1 MNTCDINDQCKAYP
15 VQTVAETWL
24 DTASHKDLFRWV
36 FTHAIDLLFLYQH
49 CRDGPKKFHTSRRVC
64 FGTVAGCLFF
74 TFLRLRILKDGWIGL
89 VFQMTISIWTPF
101 DGRKR
106 YLLYSRKHLHFDLTY
121 EKNLVLIK
129 VTRFPS
135 VLTVHYKSRKI
146 LVRPLG
152 KPYLKTLFVFLRDQC
167 SPQISQECATGT
179 NVANGSCA
187 KCNIIIQTIKFDIA
201 NYFLL

>member
-1 MNTCDINDQCKAYP
+1 MQGLPCSDCRRHMVGHSESKGP
-15 VQTVAETWL
+15 VSVSIYA
-24 DTASHKDLFRWV
+24 R
-36 FTHAIDLLFLYQH
+36 DLLFLYQH
-49 CRDGPKKFHTSRRVC
+49 CRDGPKKFHTSKRVR

-74 TFLRLRILKDGWIGL
+74 YFFETSNSQGRLNWPRFSNDNLDMDSVRRQKKVSFIFQEAFALWLNLRKKSCSH
-89 VFQMTISIWTPF
+89 Q
-101 DGRKR
+101 
-106 YLLYSRKHLHFDLTY
+106 
-121 EKNLVLIK
+121 
-129 VTRFPS
+129 VTRLPS

-152 KPYLKTLFVFLRDQC
+152 KPYLKTLFAFLRDQC

-179 NVANGSCA
+179 NVENGSCA

>member
-1 MNTCDINDQCKAYP
+1 MQGLPCSDCRRHMVGHSESQGP
-15 VQTVAETWL
+15 VSVSIYA
-24 DTASHKDLFRWV
+24 R
-36 FTHAIDLLFLYQH
+36 DLLFLYQH
-49 CRDGPKKFHTSRRVC
+49 CRDGPKKIHTSRRVC

-106 YLLYSRKHLHFDLTY
+106 YLIYSRKHLHFDLTY
-121 EKNLVLIK
+121 EKNI

-146 LVRPLG
+146 HVRPLG
-152 KPYLKTLFVFLRDQC
+152 KPYLKTLFSFVTSVHHKSHRNVQRERMW
-167 SPQISQECATGT
+167 QMEVVRNAT
-179 NVANGSCA
+179 
-187 KCNIIIQTIKFDIA
+187 
-201 NYFLL
+201 

>member
-15 VQTVAETWL
+15 VQTVDETWL

-36 FTHAIDLLFLYQH
+36 FTHAIF
-49 CRDGPKKFHTSRRVC
+49 C
-64 FGTVAGCLFF
+64 FCINTVRMGLKNFTPRGGFVLEQSPAACSF

-89 VFQMTISIWTPF
+89 VFQMTISIWTPI

-129 VTRFPS
+129 VTRLPS

-179 NVANGSCA
+179 NVENGSCA